1 MRGDMEVKPKILIVD
16 DKVQNLISLEVLLED
31 MNVDFVR
38 ALSGQEALEKT
49 LSIDFALALLDV
61 QMPEMDG
68 FETVELMRQVKKTKN
83 LPVIFVSAIYSEDF
97 HIIKG
102 IESGAVDFISKPIIP
117 EILRG
122 KVKVFLDLN
131 KQKQDYINEIEKRK
145 RIEKELI
152 TKEKRLIE
160 EELRFRELFENSPI
174 SIWEEDFSEVHKY
187 INVLKEKGI
196 DDFRKYFNENP
207 DEITKC
213 TSKVKIININET
225 TVNMFHAKNKEDLL
239 KQLDSVFT
247 EDSLET
253 FKYQLLTIA
262 AGETEYEGECVN
274 KTVDGKEINVFLKWS
289 ASLGFEES
297 YERVLVNLIDITDQK
312 KADEDRLRLYTEA
325 ENANNELKNFAYM
338 VSHDLKA
345 PLRAINSLA
354 EWISEDYAE
363 KLDEDG
369 IGQLHLLQDRVKVM
383 HDLLEGILEYSR
395 AGRIDEE
402 DENLDLN
409 EIINSIIDIL
419 SPPDSIKFQI
429 KKNFPKV
436 SFGPTKITKVLKN
449 IISNS
454 IMYMDKPD
462 GIVEIGFKIE
472 NKFITISIKDNGPGI
487 DEKHFNKIFEMF
499 QTIDSKV
506 NNSKGVGLST
516 AKKIVQDSGGEIWL
530 ESETGKG
537 TTFFVMLPII
547 KG

>member
-1 MRGDMEVKPKILIVD
+1 
-16 DKVQNLISLEVLLED
+16 
-31 MNVDFVR
+31 
-38 ALSGQEALEKT
+38 
-49 LSIDFALALLDV
+49 
-61 QMPEMDG
+61 
-68 FETVELMRQVKKTKN
+68 
-83 LPVIFVSAIYSEDF
+83 
-97 HIIKG
+97 
-102 IESGAVDFISKPIIP
+102 
-117 EILRG
+117 
-122 KVKVFLDLN
+122 
-131 KQKQDYINEIEKRK
+131 
-145 RIEKELI
+145 
-152 TKEKRLIE
+152 
-160 EELRFRELFENSPI
+160 
-174 SIWEEDFSEVHKY
+174 
-187 INVLKEKGI
+187 
-196 DDFRKYFNENP
+196 
-207 DEITKC
+207 
-213 TSKVKIININET
+213 
-225 TVNMFHAKNKEDLL
+225 
-239 KQLDSVFT
+239 
-247 EDSLET
+247 
-253 FKYQLLTIA
+253 
-262 AGETEYEGECVN
+262 
-274 KTVDGKEINVFLKWS
+274 
-289 ASLGFEES
+289 
-297 YERVLVNLIDITDQK
+297 
-312 KADEDRLRLYTEA
+312 
-325 ENANNELKNFAYM
+325 M

-363 KLDEDG
+363 KLDEEG

-436 SFGPTKITKVLKN
+436 SFGPTKITKILKN

-454 IMYMDKPD
+454 ILYIDKPD

>member
-1 MRGDMEVKPKILIVD
+1 MEVKPKILIVD

-49 LSIDFALALLDV
+49 LSTDFALALLDV

-131 KQKQDYINEIEKRK
+131 KQKQDYINEIDNRK

-152 TKEKRLIE
+152 TKEKKLIE

-213 TSKVKIININET
+213 TGKVKIININKS
-225 TVNMFHAKNKEDLL
+225 TVNMFHAKNKEDIL

-274 KTVDGKEINVFLKWS
+274 KTFDGKEINVFLKWS
-289 ASLGFEES
+289 ASPGFEET
-297 YERVLVNLIDITDQK
+297 YERVLINLIDITDQK
-312 KADEDRLRLYTEA
+312 KAEEDRLRLYAEA
-325 ENANNELKNFAYM
+325 ENANNELKNFA
-338 VSHDLKA
+338 
-345 PLRAINSLA
+345 
-354 EWISEDYAE
+354 
-363 KLDEDG
+363 
-369 IGQLHLLQDRVKVM
+369 
-383 HDLLEGILEYSR
+383 
-395 AGRIDEE
+395 
-402 DENLDLN
+402 
-409 EIINSIIDIL
+409 
-419 SPPDSIKFQI
+419 
-429 KKNFPKV
+429 
-436 SFGPTKITKVLKN
+436 
-449 IISNS
+449 
-454 IMYMDKPD
+454 
-462 GIVEIGFKIE
+462 
-472 NKFITISIKDNGPGI
+472 
-487 DEKHFNKIFEMF
+487 
-499 QTIDSKV
+499 
-506 NNSKGVGLST
+506 
-516 AKKIVQDSGGEIWL
+516 
-530 ESETGKG
+530 
-537 TTFFVMLPII
+537 
-547 KG
+547 

>member
-1 MRGDMEVKPKILIVD
+1 MEVKPKILIVD

-274 KTVDGKEINVFLKWS
+274 KTFDGKEINVFLKWS
-289 ASLGFEES
+289 ASPGFEET
-297 YERVLVNLIDITDQK
+297 YERVLINLIDITDQK
-312 KADEDRLRLYTEA
+312 KAEEDRLRLYAEA

-499 QTIDSKV
+499 QTIGSKV

>member
-1 MRGDMEVKPKILIVD
+1 MEVKPKILIVD

>member
-1 MRGDMEVKPKILIVD
+1 
-16 DKVQNLISLEVLLED
+16 
-31 MNVDFVR
+31 
-38 ALSGQEALEKT
+38 
-49 LSIDFALALLDV
+49 
-61 QMPEMDG
+61 
-68 FETVELMRQVKKTKN
+68 
-83 LPVIFVSAIYSEDF
+83 
-97 HIIKG
+97 
-102 IESGAVDFISKPIIP
+102 
-117 EILRG
+117 
-122 KVKVFLDLN
+122 
-131 KQKQDYINEIEKRK
+131 
-145 RIEKELI
+145 
-152 TKEKRLIE
+152 
-160 EELRFRELFENSPI
+160 
-174 SIWEEDFSEVHKY
+174 
-187 INVLKEKGI
+187 
-196 DDFRKYFNENP
+196 
-207 DEITKC
+207 
-213 TSKVKIININET
+213 
-225 TVNMFHAKNKEDLL
+225 
-239 KQLDSVFT
+239 
-247 EDSLET
+247 
-253 FKYQLLTIA
+253 
-262 AGETEYEGECVN
+262 
-274 KTVDGKEINVFLKWS
+274 
-289 ASLGFEES
+289 
-297 YERVLVNLIDITDQK
+297 
-312 KADEDRLRLYTEA
+312 EA

-530 ESETGKG
+530 ESEIGKG
-537 TTFFVMLPII
+537 TTFFVMLPIS

>member
-1 MRGDMEVKPKILIVD
+1 
-16 DKVQNLISLEVLLED
+16 
-31 MNVDFVR
+31 
-38 ALSGQEALEKT
+38 
-49 LSIDFALALLDV
+49 
-61 QMPEMDG
+61 
-68 FETVELMRQVKKTKN
+68 
-83 LPVIFVSAIYSEDF
+83 
-97 HIIKG
+97 
-102 IESGAVDFISKPIIP
+102 
-117 EILRG
+117 
-122 KVKVFLDLN
+122 
-131 KQKQDYINEIEKRK
+131 
-145 RIEKELI
+145 
-152 TKEKRLIE
+152 
-160 EELRFRELFENSPI
+160 
-174 SIWEEDFSEVHKY
+174 VHKY

-289 ASLGFEES
+289 ASPGFEES

-530 ESETGKG
+530 ESEIGKG
-537 TTFFVMLPII
+537 TTFFVMLPIS